1 MKGTGLRMTNYGL
14 FFDVGKTFHWETLP
28 FKNQTVERLLFK
40 LIGPIY
46 IAHYLNIN
54 MVHII
59 TRKVRPSKRPK
70 VVKLLLLISK
80 KSRSNW
86 IELESFFNVKRITLL
101 NIK

>member
-1 MKGTGLRMTNYGL
+1 MTNYGL
-14 FFDVGKTFHWETLP
+14 FFDVGKTFHWKTFP

-80 KSRSNW
+80 KIQ
-86 IELESFFNVKRITLL
+86 IELDRTRKFFNVKRITLL